1 MKKVIVLIA
10 GRNQPDAT
18 GFIHAYEKL
27 GRQIDGVLILSRQK
41 GIIYKMRGLIKLMR
55 SFSPGNIKRMIV
67 KFIGFIYGKRSMQ
80 ALKQTWG
87 NKGGME
93 RLDTMDVISYA
104 DSRCIP
110 VYFTNQFNAA
120 TLKDITKDEPTL
132 FPLYAGGIL
141 NEEILALSN
150 VEFVNAHMGAM
161 PRYRGMNVIEWAVYE
176 DQPTEV
182 SVMIMN
188 KSIDGGDEIM
198 QAPIDIHGV
207 KTILDLRECGFV
219 HCYQTMAKAIDQ
231 YSKGEISKTPQ
242 PKGGLYYYRMHPI
255 IAKQL
260 EGKLKKQ

>member
-1 MKKVIVLIA
+1 
-10 GRNQPDAT
+10 
-18 GFIHAYEKL
+18 
-27 GRQIDGVLILSRQK
+27 
-41 GIIYKMRGLIKLMR
+41 
-55 SFSPGNIKRMIV
+55 
-67 KFIGFIYGKRSMQ
+67 MQ

-93 RLDTMDVISYA
+93 RLETMDVISYA
-104 DSRCIP
+104 ESKGIP
-110 VYFTNQFNAA
+110 VHFTNQFNTA
-120 TLKDITKDEPTL
+120 TLKEITKGEATL

-150 VEFVNAHMGAM
+150 IEFVNAHMGSM

-198 QAPIDIHGV
+198 QAHIDTKGAKNIH
-207 KTILDLRECGFV
+207 DLREKGFI

-231 YSKGEISKTPQ
+231 YSKGEISKKPQ
-242 PKGGLYYYRMHPI
+242 PKGGRYYYRMHPI
-255 IAKQL
+255 LAKQL
-260 EGKLKKQ
+260 ESKLNK